1 MSKPII
7 VSGIKPTGDLHLG
20 NYLGMLRQAV
30 EIQNS
35 GKYSCLYFIAD
46 YHAMTQKF
54 TREDMSSRV
63 FDLAVDLL
71 AAGLDPKKSILF
83 KQSDVPE
90 HANLAWIFNCL
101 ISMGELQR
109 MVEYKEKVAEGHVP
123 NVGLFDY
130 PVLMAADILIYK
142 GNFVPAGEDQRQHI
156 ELART
161 VARSF
166 NSQFGQSEQ
175 NAEAVFPEVKIH
187 TTKTPRVMSLSDPMK
202 KMSKSQPQGCVFVH
216 DSPEVIRKKVM
227 SAVTDS
233 MSDIANDPAT
243 RPGLSN
249 LIMLYSEF
257 SGLPIEKIVANSKGK
272 KYSEFKSELAEVI
285 IKTLKPIQEKRA
297 KLLKNKKAIYKILSD
312 GAKRAQKLA
321 SKTMAEV
328 KQKTGLL

>member
-1 MSKPII
+1 MANKPII
-7 VSGIKPTGDLHLG
+7 ISGIKPTGDLHLG

-30 EIQNS
+30 DIQNS

-46 YHAMTQKF
+46 YHAMTQRF
-54 TREDMSSRV
+54 TASDMQTRV

-71 AAGLDPKKSILF
+71 AAGIDPKKSILF
-83 KQSDVPE
+83 KQSDVLE

-101 ISMGELQR
+101 LSMGELQR
-109 MVEYKEKVAEGHVP
+109 MVEYKEKVSEGHVP

-130 PVLMAADILIYK
+130 PALMAADILIYK
-142 GNFVPAGEDQRQHI
+142 GEFVPAGEDQRQHI

-161 VARSF
+161 VARTF
-166 NSQFGQSEQ
+166 NSQFGKDGSET
-175 NAEAVFPEVKIH
+175 FPEVKIH
-187 TTKTPRVMSLSDPMK
+187 TTKTPRVMSLSDPLK
-202 KMSKSQPQGCVFVH
+202 KMSKSQPQGCVFIH
-216 DSPEVIRKKVM
+216 DSAEVIKKKVM

-233 MSDIANDPAT
+233 MTDISYDAVN

-272 KYSEFKSELAEVI
+272 KYSEFKGELAEVI

-297 KLLKNKKAIYKILSD
+297 KLLKNKKAIYKILAD

-321 SKTMAEV
+321 SKTMEEV
-328 KQKTGLL
+328 REKTGLLS